1 MRQDARW
8 RGVWWVGL
16 AALAA
21 VASCRVRGDAVES
34 GSAGPQAT
42 SSAETVGHLPWGM
55 AAPAEP
61 SPPPVALEPERP
73 TYPPYAGH
81 PDDALPLHEPIENV
95 ERLDYY
101 YGQLTLT
108 ELKLPRAITRASHWG
123 DSVIGGDNLTARVRE
138 LLQSRF
144 GDAGHGF
151 HALSRYSVGY
161 HHRGVRF
168 QDRGGWDSC
177 HIIFRCR
184 PDQRYGYAGVSTRS
198 GGGGRSTWRTTTDG
212 IGQQVSRFEL
222 WYAKHAEG
230 GKFQISVDG
239 GLVHTVDTRSN
250 MTLDA
255 VETLLVPD
263 GPHELAVSAVGGG
276 VARAYGVVLERDVPG
291 VVWDEL
297 SQIGSFTQRLD
308 YQDAEHIAAQVARR
322 DTDLLVFIMGGNDV
336 QRGVSDLRRDTLKY
350 EREYSRVIRKFRAG
364 KQRASCLIM
373 SLTDHGERVGGGV
386 RSREVMPRLVDAQR
400 KVANAEGCAFFDTFH
415 AMGGEGS
422 VGRWQAARPPLAA
435 KDLIHPSAAG
445 QRQLA
450 EWLHRALMHGYA
462 AFRERSTGEVLPEL
476 DLARPLPGDAV
487 TEPGAGASGSAAR
500 PLREAV
506 NAPELQPPEP
516 VRSL

>member
-1 MRQDARW
+1 MAH
-8 RGVWWVGL
+8 L
-16 AALAA
+16 AWGSPTPAEFSPPALAP
-21 VASCRVRGDAVES
+21 E
-34 GSAGPQAT
+34 
-42 SSAETVGHLPWGM
+42 
-55 AAPAEP
+55 PA
-61 SPPPVALEPERP
+61 RP

-81 PDDALPLHEPIENV
+81 TDDTQPLHEPIENV

-108 ELKLPRAITRASHWG
+108 ELQLPGAITRASQWG
-123 DSVIGGDNLTARVRE
+123 DSVIGGDGLTARVRE

-151 HALSRYSVGY
+151 HALSRYSAGY

-177 HIIFRCR
+177 HIIFHCR
-184 PDQRYGYAGVSTRS
+184 PDQRYGYAGVNTRS
-198 GGGGRSTWRTTTDG
+198 GGGGRSTWQTASDG
-212 IGQQVSRFEL
+212 VGQHVSRFEL

-230 GKFQISVDG
+230 GKFELAVDG
-239 GLVHTVDTRSN
+239 RRAHTVDTRSN
-250 MTLDA
+250 MSLDA

-263 GPHELAVSAVGGG
+263 GPHEISVTAVGGG
-276 VARAYGVVLERDVPG
+276 VVRGYGVVLERDVPG

-322 DTDLLVFIMGGNDV
+322 DADLLVFIMGGNDV
-336 QRGVSDLRRDTLKY
+336 QRGASDLRRDTLKY

-373 SLTDHGERVGGGV
+373 SLTDHGERVNGSV
-386 RSREVMPRLVDAQR
+386 RSREVMPRLVAAQR
-400 KVANAEGCAFFDTFH
+400 KVASAEGCAFFDTFH

-450 EWLHRALMHGYA
+450 TWLYRALMHGYA
-462 AFRERSTGEVLPEL
+462 AFRERSVGQALPEL
-476 DLARPLPGDAV
+476 DVARPLPGDAV
-487 TEPGAGASGSAAR
+487 TEPVGESTGGAAR

-506 NAPELQPPEP
+506 NAPELQAPEP
-516 VRSL
+516 LRSL